1 MSTLLSARSSQHQV
15 VEYADESGFST
26 GVWTAG
32 SSLVALGMTSWQAV
46 ICIFISHFLGAV
58 GMVMHSRSSAVYHFG
73 FPVACRIPW
82 GLVGGYFPVFVRVLV
97 GTIWVGVQIV
107 QGGYFTAVLFR
118 AVFGNG
124 FRDLPNH
131 IPASQYITVQE
142 LIGMLVFW

>member
-1 MSTLLSARSSQHQV
+1 
-15 VEYADESGFST
+15 
-26 GVWTAG
+26 
-32 SSLVALGMTSWQAV
+32 MTSWQAV
-46 ICIFISHFLGAV
+46 ICIFVSHLLGAI

-82 GLVGGYFPVFVRVLV
+82 GLIGGYFPVFVRLLV

-118 AVFGNG
+118 AVFGNS
-124 FRDLPNH
+124 FHHLSNQ
-131 IPASQYITVQE
+131 IPADQYITVQE